1 MVVNGLAPLDRL
13 SLAYALFVAGALP
26 WKGVTGADAALQLL
40 AALTLAAVAGLAPW
54 LRKRGGAAAFCG
66 DFYPLLA
73 LFALYQQV
81 GAINRIHGLSFDLE
95 AQALEAAL
103 FGGQPSRTWMAAA
116 PWPWLS
122 TLLHG
127 GYLSYY
133 LILAA
138 APLVPWAQGNR
149 AGARRVVTAVM
160 AAFYACYVVFL
171 LLPVAG
177 PRYVLPPVAGP
188 AAETALAQLTH
199 RLLEGGSAWGTAFPS
214 SHVAAS
220 LVASVAAFRESRP
233 LGVGLGVLST
243 LLAFGTV
250 YGGFHYLV
258 DALAGLLVGA
268 LALLALRRLRLA

>member
-1 MVVNGLAPLDRL
+1 MAVNERTTLDRL
-13 SLAYALFVAGALP
+13 TIAYALFVAGALP
-26 WKGVTGADAALQLL
+26 WKGLAGGAALVQVTAL
-40 AALTLAAVAGLAPW
+40 AALAGLALLAPR
-54 LRKRGGAAAFCG
+54 LRSRGGALAFVG
-66 DFYPLLA
+66 EFYPLLA

-81 GAINRIHGLSFDLE
+81 GVLNRAHGLSFDLE
-95 AQALEAAL
+95 AQAWEAAL
-103 FGGQPSRTWMAAA
+103 FGGQPSRSWMNAA

-138 APLVPWAQGNR
+138 APLGPWLLGNR

-177 PRYVLPPVAGP
+177 PRYVLPPVSGP
-188 AAETALAQLTH
+188 AAEVALARLTH

-220 LVASVAAFRESRP
+220 LVASAAAWRESRP
-233 LGVGLGVLST
+233 LGLALAVLSALLT
-243 LLAFGTV
+243 LGTV

-258 DALAGLLVGA
+258 DALAGIAAAA
-268 LALLALRRLRLA
+268 LALFALRRLA